1 MIFRKPVA
9 IEEQESELSELL
21 LKALELLEDEVLII
35 DLDGR
40 TIFQS
45 PGIELLNILQ
55 DGKLQGDEL
64 LAIVRAVR
72 RSDKPQR
79 GTIEIA
85 RGPIGEGKRR
95 VKIAT
100 TALDAEKILILISD
114 ESEKSRVDA
123 IRRDFI
129 ANISHELKTPIGA
142 LSLLS
147 EAILQARDEPEAME
161 RFAHRIKA
169 ESKRLEDLVKE
180 IIDLSRL
187 QGDDP
192 LRGAELVELGEVI
205 AEAISQAETSAEA
218 RDIDIEFTLP
228 KSGGDQCSVM
238 GDREQLIMA
247 VHNLIENAINYSPQR
262 TRVAVEL
269 KCDGEIIEIN
279 VIDQGIGIPE
289 KDLER
294 IFERFYRVDP
304 ARSRESGGTGLGL
317 SIVRHVIENHGGEV
331 KVWSK
336 VEVGSTFSL
345 RLPKARG
352 EESGT

>member
-1 MIFRKPVA
+1 MIFRKSTVIQPEA
-9 IEEQESELSELL
+9 TELSELL
-21 LKALELLEDEVLII
+21 VRALELLEDEVLII
-35 DLDGR
+35 NLDDQP
-40 TIFQS
+40 IFQS
-45 PGIELLNILQ
+45 PGIELLNIIEDDRL
-55 DGKLQGDEL
+55 KGDEL

-72 RSDKPQR
+72 RSEKPQR
-79 GTIEIA
+79 GTIDIA

-100 TALDAEKILILISD
+100 AALDPEKILILISD

-161 RFAHRIKA
+161 RFAHRIKL

-192 LRGAELVELGEVI
+192 LRDAQMVEIGEVI
-205 AEAISQAETSAEA
+205 AEAISQAETNAEA
-218 RDIDIEFTLP
+218 RDIDIEFTP
-228 KSGGDQCSVM
+228 RKSESNECCVM

-247 VHNLIENAINYSPQR
+247 IHNLIENAINYSPQR

-269 KCDGEIIEIN
+269 KCEGEIIEIN

-289 KDLER
+289 RDLER

-317 SIVRHVIENHGGEV
+317 SIVKHVIENHGGEV
-331 KVWSK
+331 KVWSR
-336 VEVGSTFSL
+336 EGVGSTFSL

-352 EESGT
+352 EESGE